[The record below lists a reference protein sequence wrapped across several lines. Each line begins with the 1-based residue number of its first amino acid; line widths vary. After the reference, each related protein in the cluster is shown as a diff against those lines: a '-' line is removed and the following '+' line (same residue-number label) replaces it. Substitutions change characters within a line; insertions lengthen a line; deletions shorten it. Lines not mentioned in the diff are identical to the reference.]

1 MKFSLY
7 SKKNRLDEIQEQ
19 TMRKIE
25 SHGFWLL
32 WYSLLAAWIVQTVFG
47 AVDKAAGEW
56 VVFMIGCIYMVV
68 ACLRNGLWERHFSD
82 TPPANAVYS
91 LVAAVAVTLI
101 IGFPVDTGSVP
112 LLPVFLPASCALY
125 CCNCASL
132 WYANG
137 ASIWMTRRTENNI
150 TSRCSFCMT

>member
-7 SKKNRLDEIQEQ
+7 SKKNRLDEMQEQ

-32 WYSLLAAWIVQTVFG
+32 WGSLLAAWIVQTVFG

-68 ACLRNGLWERHFSD
+68 ACLRNGLWDRHLSD
-82 TPPANAVYS
+82 KAPANAVYS
-91 LVAAVAVTLI
+91 LVAAVAV
-101 IGFPVDTGSVP
+101 FPMDTGSV
-112 LLPVFLPASCALY
+112 LFLPVFLPASCALH
-125 CCNCASL
+125 CCSCAPH
-132 WYANG
+132 
-137 ASIWMTRRTENNI
+137 
-150 TSRCSFCMT
+150 

>member
-7 SKKNRLDEIQEQ
+7 SKKNRLDEMQEQ

-101 IGFPVDTGSVP
+101 IGFSRGYWVGAAFAGVFAGILCFA
-112 LLPVFLPASCALY
+112 LLQLIMKAYKKRHAEL
-125 CCNCASL
+125 
-132 WYANG
+132 
-137 ASIWMTRRTENNI
+137 ENPKEDDDENE
-150 TSRCSFCMT
+150 

>member
-7 SKKNRLDEIQEQ
+7 SKKNRLDEMQEQ

-101 IGFPVDTGSVP
+101 IGFSRGYWVGAAFAGV
-112 LLPVFLPASCALY
+112 LY

-150 TSRCSFCMT
+150 TSRRSFCMT

>member
-7 SKKNRLDEIQEQ
+7 SKKNQLDEMQEQ

-32 WYSLLAAWIVQTVFG
+32 WYGLLAAWIVQTVFG
-47 AVDKAAGEW
+47 AADKAAGEW

-68 ACLRNGLWERHFSD
+68 ACLRNGLWERHLSD

-101 IGFPVDTGSVP
+101 MGFSRVYWVGAVFTGVFAGILCFA
-112 LLPVFLPASCALY
+112 LLQLCAALVHK
-125 CCNCASL
+125 
-132 WYANG
+132 
-137 ASIWMTRRTENNI
+137 RREHLDDPKDGE
-150 TSRCSFCMT
+150 

>member
-7 SKKNRLDEIQEQ
+7 SKKNQLDEMQEQ

-47 AVDKAAGEW
+47 AADKAAGEW

-68 ACLRNGLWERHFSD
+68 ACLRNGLW
-82 TPPANAVYS
+82 NA
-91 LVAAVAVTLI
+91 TFRI
-101 IGFPVDTGSVP
+101 RPRPMPCI
-112 LLPVFLPASCALY
+112 
-125 CCNCASL
+125 L
-132 WYANG
+132 W
-137 ASIWMTRRTENNI
+137 WLRWRL
-150 TSRCSFCMT
+150 R

>member
-7 SKKNRLDEIQEQ
+7 SKKNQLDEMQEQ

-32 WYSLLAAWIVQTVFG
+32 WGSLLAAWIVQTVFG
-47 AVDKAAGEW
+47 AADKAAGEW

-68 ACLRNGLWERHFSD
+68 ACLRNGLWDRHLSD
-82 TPPANAVYS
+82 KAPANAVLS

-101 IGFPVDTGSVP
+101 CGFSYGYWIGAAFTGVFTGILCFA
-112 LLPVFLPASCALY
+112 LLQLCAALVRK
-125 CCNCASL
+125 
-132 WYANG
+132 
-137 ASIWMTRRTENNI
+137 RREHLDDPKDGE
-150 TSRCSFCMT
+150 

>member
-7 SKKNRLDEIQEQ
+7 SKKNRLDEMQEQ

-56 VVFMIGCIYMVV
+56 GLFMIDCIYMVV

-101 IGFPVDTGSVP
+101 IGFSRGYWVGAAFAGVVAGILCFA
-112 LLPVFLPASCALY
+112 LLQLCVALVRK
-125 CCNCASL
+125 
-132 WYANG
+132 
-137 ASIWMTRRTENNI
+137 RREHLDDPKDGE
-150 TSRCSFCMT
+150 

>member
-7 SKKNRLDEIQEQ
+7 SKKNQLDEMQEQ

-25 SHGFWLL
+25 NHGFWLL

-47 AVDKAAGEW
+47 AADKAAGEC

-68 ACLRNGLWERHFSD
+68 ECLRNGLWERHFSD
-82 TPPANAVYS
+82 TPLANAVYS

-101 IGFPVDTGSVP
+101 SGFSSGYWVGAAFAGVFTGILCFA
-112 LLPVFLPASCALY
+112 LLQLCVALVRK
-125 CCNCASL
+125 
-132 WYANG
+132 
-137 ASIWMTRRTENNI
+137 RREHLDDPKDGE
-150 TSRCSFCMT
+150 

>member
-7 SKKNRLDEIQEQ
+7 SKKNRLDEMQEQ

-32 WYSLLAAWIVQTVFG
+32 WGSLLAAWIVQTVFG
-47 AVDKAAGEW
+47 AADKAAGEW

-68 ACLRNGLWERHFSD
+68 ACLRNGLWDRHLSD
-82 TPPANAVYS
+82 KAPANAVYS

-101 IGFPVDTGSVP
+101 CGFSVWI
-112 LLPVFLPASCALY
+112 LGRCCFSPVFFTGILCFALLQLCAAL
-125 CCNCASL
+125 
-132 WYANG
+132 
-137 ASIWMTRRTENNI
+137 TRKRREHLDDPKDGE
-150 TSRCSFCMT
+150 

>member
-7 SKKNRLDEIQEQ
+7 SKKNRLDEMREQ

-32 WYSLLAAWIVQTVFG
+32 WGSLLAAWIVQTEFG
-47 AVDKAAGEW
+47 AADKAAGER
-56 VVFMIGCIYMVV
+56 VVFKIGCIYTGV

-82 TPPANAVYS
+82 TPLANAVYS

-101 IGFPVDTGSVP
+101 SGFSSGYWVGAAFAGVFAGILCFA
-112 LLPVFLPASCALY
+112 LLQLCVALVRK
-125 CCNCASL
+125 
-132 WYANG
+132 
-137 ASIWMTRRTENNI
+137 RREHLDDPKDGE
-150 TSRCSFCMT
+150 

>member
-7 SKKNRLDEIQEQ
+7 SKKNRLDEMQEQ

-101 IGFPVDTGSVP
+101 IGFSRGYWVGAAFAGILCFV
-112 LLPVFLPASCALY
+112 LLQLCVALVRK
-125 CCNCASL
+125 
-132 WYANG
+132 
-137 ASIWMTRRTENNI
+137 RREHLDDPKDGE
-150 TSRCSFCMT
+150 

>member
-7 SKKNRLDEIQEQ
+7 SKKNQLDEMQEQ

-47 AVDKAAGEW
+47 AADKAAGEC

-68 ACLRNGLWERHFSD
+68 ACLRNGLWERHLSDKAPGQCCVFSGGCGGGYAD
-82 TPPANAVYS
+82 QRVFQWILGRCRFCRCFYRHPVLCIA
-91 LVAAVAVTLI
+91 AAVRRSGTQTAR
-101 IGFPVDTGSVP
+101 
-112 LLPVFLPASCALY
+112 AS
-125 CCNCASL
+125 
-132 WYANG
+132 G
-137 ASIWMTRRTENNI
+137 
-150 TSRCSFCMT
+150 

>member
-7 SKKNRLDEIQEQ
+7 SKKNQLDEMQEQ

-47 AVDKAAGEW
+47 AADKAAGEW

-82 TPPANAVYS
+82 TPLANAVYS
-91 LVAAVAVTLI
+91 LVAVTLI
-101 IGFPVDTGSVP
+101 SGFSSGYWVGAAFAGVFAGILCFA
-112 LLPVFLPASCALY
+112 LLQLCVALVRK
-125 CCNCASL
+125 
-132 WYANG
+132 
-137 ASIWMTRRTENNI
+137 RREHLDDPKDGE
-150 TSRCSFCMT
+150 

>member
-7 SKKNRLDEIQEQ
+7 SKKNQLDEMQEQ

-47 AVDKAAGEW
+47 AADKAAGEW

-82 TPPANAVYS
+82 TPLANAVYS

-101 IGFPVDTGSVP
+101 SGFSSGYWVGAAFAG
-112 LLPVFLPASCALY
+112 VFAGILCLCIAATVRRSGTQTARAS
-125 CCNCASL
+125 
-132 WYANG
+132 G
-137 ASIWMTRRTENNI
+137 
-150 TSRCSFCMT
+150 